1 MPGGV
6 ILADPTGRRP
16 SSIIERDGE
25 TIDTGACVTAALADH
40 EVAISAHGDG
50 AVRFFRRGAA
60 PAVVQAHQGVVLS
73 MALDRTAGAVLTGGD
88 DGRFLAIAYDGAVTE
103 IAGFASRWVDHV
115 AASPA
120 GGWRACSVGKVV
132 QLWDPAADRVETF
145 EHPSTVG
152 GLAFH
157 PSGNR
162 LAVAHYGGVTVW
174 EKMKRRWKASGFVWA
189 GSHLDVSWSPGGKF
203 LVTSMQ
209 ENALHGWRVR
219 DKANMRMAGYPS
231 KIRSMDWVGEPP
243 YLVTGGAEQAVC
255 WPFHAKDGP
264 MGREPLCL
272 ADGGEQ
278 IVTCVRGL
286 PGQNAFVAGFQDGM
300 VLLSQLST
308 PESYVARGATG
319 SEVTAIAVLP
329 DLSGLLIGEES
340 GRVLWAPF
348 APAPH

>member
-6 ILADPTGRRP
+6 TRADPTDRQP
-16 SSIIERDGE
+16 SSTIERDGE
-25 TIDTGACVTAALADH
+25 TIDTGACVTAAMADH

-50 AVRFFRRGAA
+50 AVRFFRRAAA
-60 PAVVQAHQGVVLS
+60 PAVIQAHQGVVLS
-73 MALDRTAGAVLTGGD
+73 MAPDRTAGTVLTGGA
-88 DGRFLAIAYDGAVTE
+88 DGRFLAIDHDGAVTE
-103 IAGFASRWVDHV
+103 IAGFAARWVDHV
-115 AASPA
+115 AASRT
-120 GGWRACSVGKVV
+120 GGWRACSVGKAVH
-132 QLWDPAADRVETF
+132 LWGSAADRVEIF

-157 PSGNR
+157 PGGNR

-174 EKMKRRWKASGFVWA
+174 EKMKRRWKASGFVWS
-189 GSHLDVSWSPGGKF
+189 GSHLGVTWSPGGKF

-286 PGQNAFVAGFQDGM
+286 PGQDAFLAGFQDGM

-340 GRVLWAPF
+340 GQVLWAPF